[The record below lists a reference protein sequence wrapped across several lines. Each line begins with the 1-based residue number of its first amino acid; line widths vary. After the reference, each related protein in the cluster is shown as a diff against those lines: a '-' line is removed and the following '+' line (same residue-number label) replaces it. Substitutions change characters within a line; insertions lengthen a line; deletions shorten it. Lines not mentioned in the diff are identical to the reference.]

1 MPQAYTLYN
10 IHVYARCTCMYMFR
24 AELKPEANHDNDC
37 NSGYLG
43 IRINIIGQIKLLL
56 FKHINICINL
66 FVHSSLTMHPVNVS
80 VCLSVFLSD
89 CDQFSN
95 TGQKCAKL
103 FNSDFRGKNT
113 LDTFDASGARLM
125 GDLRNDTRL
134 VSSGQT
140 GHICKWCSGPAWG
153 PEASIRKA
161 LAGQRRQNNYIIIIY
176 KLDHLSDSWS
186 LENLSVIH
194 VMDSTQ
200 LSM

>member
-1 MPQAYTLYN
+1 MWCPPKSILKDLMWYLLPKVKTYHRLKVPQAYTLYN

-24 AELKPEANHDNDC
+24 AELKPAANHDNDC

-43 IRINIIGQIKLLL
+43 IRININGQIKLLL

-113 LDTFDASGARLM
+113 FILNPEFILNSGTGLNRYNYFNIGLTFRVSGTL
-125 GDLRNDTRL
+125 N
-134 VSSGQT
+134 
-140 GHICKWCSGPAWG
+140 
-153 PEASIRKA
+153 
-161 LAGQRRQNNYIIIIY
+161 
-176 KLDHLSDSWS
+176 
-186 LENLSVIH
+186 
-194 VMDSTQ
+194 
-200 LSM
+200 